1 MVFPSRSREVAMT
14 HEKSEKGMV
23 LTFIATLPLREVK
36 PALTYYYKRGR
47 LLPHHYTK
55 FQQFLAER
63 S

>member
-1 MVFPSRSREVAMT
+1 MT

-23 LTFIATLPLREVK
+23 LTFIATLPLREAK